1 MFLFRT
7 IALFLVVLGST
18 THAFQLHTNIK
29 RSSLFSMNNNNNN
42 NNNDQK
48 KWVPKAFLPAVLGAF
63 YAFSSPDPSHAL
75 QSGGRSGG
83 SSFRSS
89 GGSRSYS
96 APPSRSY
103 SSGSSRTYTPRPII
117 NIMPSYSPFGYSPF
131 GFSPFGGFMPINLNV
146 IILAGLAYAAYTILS
161 NRIGGSDFSD
171 DYGNGVVRGASV
183 MKLTVSLDADWNQNR
198 NIMSQLSNL
207 ASKYSAMTD
216 KSDLAKLL
224 SETSLALLRTRSDWT
239 AASFSGENYRE
250 SNFQKA
256 ESSFQQLAIK
266 ERSKFEE
273 ETSGDSGNMLFRPT
287 SVASG
292 PKPTQ
297 AVVSIVVAL
306 RGKSEIA
313 DLKLRGI
320 SDVSRCLEQLAA
332 DALTDDGEN
341 VMALEVLWSP
351 SSPELTLSERDLILD
366 YPELMRL

>member
-1 MFLFRT
+1 MFLFRAL
-7 IALFLVVLGST
+7 ALFLVVLGST
-18 THAFQLHTNIK
+18 TSNAFQLHHNNK
-29 RSSLFSMNNNNNN
+29 RSVVISMKN

-48 KWVPKAFLPAVLGAF
+48 KWVPKALLPAFLGAF

-89 GGSRSYS
+89 GSSRSYS

-103 SSGSSRTYTPRPII
+103 SSGPSRTYSSGPMI

-131 GFSPFGGFMPINLNV
+131 GFSPFGFMPINLNV

-161 NRIGGSDFSD
+161 NRVGGSDFSD
-171 DYGNGVVRGASV
+171 SYGDGVVCGASV

-216 KSDLAKLL
+216 KTDLAKLL

-256 ESSFQQLAIK
+256 ETSFQQLAIK

-273 ETSGDSGNMLFRPT
+273 ETNGDSGNMLFRPT

-306 RGKSEIA
+306 RGKSDIA

-332 DALTDDGEN
+332 DALTDDGES